1 MSDSKELE
9 RELSE
14 MLTEGECGSEEERRE
29 EERRRLS
36 PKYEIRIQTTLDPI
50 VEETLNYRKM
60 AKEIDGRYDEY
71 LKRTGRIEKKPE

>member
-14 MLTEGECGSEEERRE
+14 MLTEGEYGNEKERRE

-60 AKEIDGRYDEY
+60 AKEVDGRYDEY
-71 LKRTGRIEKKPE
+71 LKRTGRAEKKTE